1 MTAQPLDVA
10 FTMATRT
17 YRSEEL
23 DPRRRRPFGVTVIA
37 TIQVASAIGWAVL
50 TYLDQPD
57 YGNVL
62 SSLGYYE
69 VAGPLLG
76 LAGLLISYGM
86 FTLKRQAWV
95 LTMLWAGL
103 NLAAALYSW
112 YYGEPGYIAMALSVV
127 TVYYLNQREVQ
138 AAFHVPLSK
147 GWQSDDD

>member
-1 MTAQPLDVA
+1 VLARNTHRGDEL
-10 FTMATRT
+10 
-17 YRSEEL
+17 SE
-23 DPRRRRPFGVTVIA
+23 RRNRPFGVTVIA
-37 TIQVASAIGWAVL
+37 TIQIASAIGWAAI

-62 SSLGYYE
+62 GSLGYYE

-103 NLAAALYSW
+103 NLFAALYSW
-112 YYGEPGYIAMALSVV
+112 YFGEPGYVAMVLGVI

-138 AAFHVPLSK
+138 AAFHVPLSR
-147 GWQSDDD
+147 GWQRDAD